1 MITPEKPA
9 HSALRGKCAPIV
21 PPLLRPTFPRPR
33 EAERTLRQNR
43 GKSRL
48 RHLPVWGSHLFG
60 PPGGLFGSLWS
71 HSERK
76 HNWVLAVHNGPY
88 FQRHLLSLLR
98 SQNRTIS
105 DRGILRSLR
114 NDSRESVAIPA
125 VFHLVDF
132 MHSLST
138 VVSFGLLSDRFR
150 GQFHL
155 SGMSKFPRFRPL
167 DPSL

>member
-76 HNWVLAVHNGPY
+76 HNWVLVVHNGPY

-98 SQNRTIS
+98 SQKP
-105 DRGILRSLR
+105 D
-114 NDSRESVAIPA
+114 
-125 VFHLVDF
+125 DF
-132 MHSLST
+132 RPRHSPQST
-138 VVSFGLLSDRFR
+138 KR
-150 GQFHL
+150 
-155 SGMSKFPRFRPL
+155 FPRVGCNSRGFSSSGFHAFVVDGGFIRFVV
-167 DPSL
+167 